1 LAVQVEV
8 CQGRVYYDPEN
19 GNVIEYCDPGAV
31 PCENEEQCLNGIGTQ
46 AVQAPLLV
54 AGKICWCQ

>member
-1 LAVQVEV
+1 
-8 CQGRVYYDPEN
+8 VYHDPEN